1 MSNEVFDFGGI
12 FDMKSDDFKQKE
24 TTQFSNPD
32 FYSPR
37 IDDENVKDN
46 IYQSKLRFLPNV
58 NVAPNGERTNIVVK
72 HVYYVPDPDNPGQK
86 CYIDAPSNEP
96 KAKDIASV
104 AFMMFGYDKSKIY
117 RSDAP
122 AIVKKNAKQLKR
134 NTYHYSLVQVIKDT
148 QHPEL
153 EGTVKIFRY
162 GGVIYAKIMQLINGN
177 PALGINPIIPFD
189 PLNGKEFIMVLSK
202 GQNDQGQELNTYMQS
217 RFVDD
222 RSAITIDGREMTD
235 YNEDKQAIFNFLKEK
250 SPDLSQTMFQKM
262 TEDDIERLNRAVRDV
277 LDDDKWFGMAY
288 QACYGKPFTPDA
300 VRESV
305 VSTEE
310 YDDEEIEVEE
320 QVVEEQVVEEPVRKA
335 PRREEPASSTIS
347 KFKSLKDEAEKP
359 VPAKKP
365 TDKPSISDMMED
377 IDDDLDF
384 E

>member
-1 MSNEVFDFGGI
+1 MNNEVFDFGGI
-12 FDMKSDDFKQKE
+12 FDTKPEDYKKQE

-46 IYQSKLRFLPNV
+46 VYQSKLRFIPNV
-58 NVAPNGERTNIVVK
+58 NPAPNSERTNIVVK
-72 HVYYVPDPDNPGQK
+72 HVYYLPDPDNPGQK

-117 RSDAP
+117 KSDAP

-134 NTYHYSLVQVIKDT
+134 NTYHYSLVQIIKDT

-153 EGTVKIFRY
+153 EGSVKILRY
-162 GGVIYAKIMQLINGN
+162 GGVVYEKIMQLINGN

-189 PLNGKEFIMVLSK
+189 PLHGKEFIMVLSK
-202 GQNDQGQELNTYMQS
+202 GQNDQGQELNTYVQS

-222 RSAITIDGREMTD
+222 RSSITIDGQHMTD
-235 YNEDKQAIFNFLKEK
+235 SNEDKQAIYNFLKEK

-262 TEDDIERLNRAVRDV
+262 SDDEIERLNRAVRDV
-277 LDDDKWFGMAY
+277 LDDDECFAMAY
-288 QACYGKPFTPDA
+288 QACYGKPFIPDA
-300 VRESV
+300 VRHSV
-305 VSTEE
+305 VHSEQ
-310 YDDEEIEVEE
+310 YDDVEVEE
-320 QVVEEQVVEEPVRKA
+320 QTVEQPA
-335 PRREEPASSTIS
+335 PKPAPKREKPSAENATVSR
-347 KFKSLKDEAEKP
+347 FKSLKEEAEKP
-359 VPAKKP
+359 AP
-365 TDKPSISDMMED
+365 TKSPSSNPSISEMMED

>member
-117 RSDAP
+117 RHDAP

-153 EGTVKIFRY
+153 EGSVKIFRY
-162 GGVIYAKIMQLINGN
+162 GGVIYEKIMQLINGN

-235 YNEDKQAIFNFLKEK
+235 SNEDKQEIFNFLKEK

-262 TEDDIERLNRAVRDV
+262 TEDDVERLNRAVRDV
-277 LDDDKWFGMAY
+277 LDDDKYFAMAY
-288 QACYGKPFTPDA
+288 QACYGKPFIPDA

-305 VSTEE
+305 VSTEKYE
-310 YDDEEIEVEE
+310 DDDIE
-320 QVVEEQVVEEPVRKA
+320 VEEQVVEEPVRKA
-335 PRREEPASSTIS
+335 PRREEKASSTSSTVS

-359 VPAKKP
+359 AEPKKP
-365 TDKPSISDMMED
+365 SDKQPSISDMMED

>member
-46 IYQSKLRFLPNV
+46 VYQSKLRFLPNV
-58 NVAPNGERTNIVVK
+58 NVAPDGQRTNIVIK

-153 EGTVKIFRY
+153 EGSVKIFRY
-162 GGVIYAKIMQLINGN
+162 GGVIYEKIMQLINGN

-235 YNEDKQAIFNFLKEK
+235 SNEDKQKIFNFLKEK

-277 LDDDKWFGMAY
+277 IDDDKWFGMAY
-288 QACYGKPFTPDA
+288 QACYGKPFIPDA

-305 VSTEE
+305 VSTEKYE
-310 YDDEEIEVEE
+310 DDDIE
-320 QVVEEQVVEEPVRKA
+320 VEEQVVEEPVRKA
-335 PRREEPASSTIS
+335 PRREEKASSTSSTVS

-359 VPAKKP
+359 AEPKKP
-365 TDKPSISDMMED
+365 SDKQPSISDMMED

>member
-12 FDMKSDDFKQKE
+12 FDMKSDDFKTKE

-153 EGTVKIFRY
+153 EGSVKIFRY
-162 GGVIYAKIMQLINGN
+162 GGVIYEKIMQLINGN

-235 YNEDKQAIFNFLKEK
+235 SNEDKQAIFNFLKEK

-262 TEDDIERLNRAVRDV
+262 TEDDVERLNRAVRDV

-288 QACYGKPFTPDA
+288 QACYGKPFVPDA

-310 YDDEEIEVEE
+310 YDDDIEVEE
-320 QVVEEQVVEEPVRKA
+320 EVVEEPVRKS
-335 PRREEPASSTIS
+335 PRREEKASSTSSTVS

-359 VPAKKP
+359 AEPKKP

>member
-153 EGTVKIFRY
+153 EGSVKIFRY
-162 GGVIYAKIMQLINGN
+162 GGVIYEKIMQLINGN

-235 YNEDKQAIFNFLKEK
+235 SNEDKQEIFNFLKEK

-262 TEDDIERLNRAVRDV
+262 TEDDVERLNRAVRDV
-277 LDDDKWFGMAY
+277 IDDDKWFGMAY
-288 QACYGKPFTPDA
+288 QACYGKPFIPDA

-305 VSTEE
+305 VSTEKYE
-310 YDDEEIEVEE
+310 DDDIE
-320 QVVEEQVVEEPVRKA
+320 VEEQVVEEPVRKA
-335 PRREEPASSTIS
+335 PRREEKASSTSSTVS

-359 VPAKKP
+359 AEPKKP
-365 TDKPSISDMMED
+365 SDKQPSISDMMED

>member
-12 FDMKSDDFKQKE
+12 FDMKSDDFKTKE
-24 TTQFSNPD
+24 TAQFSNPD

-46 IYQSKLRFLPNV
+46 VYQSKLRFLPNV
-58 NVAPNGERTNIVVK
+58 NPAPNGERTNIVVK

-117 RSDAP
+117 RHDAP
-122 AIVKKNAKQLKR
+122 AIVKKNARQLKR

-153 EGTVKIFRY
+153 EGSVKIFRY
-162 GGVIYAKIMQLINGN
+162 GGVIYEKVMQLINGN

-222 RSAITIDGREMTD
+222 RSAIAISGREMTD
-235 YNEDKQAIFNFLKEK
+235 SNEDKQAIFNFLKEK
-250 SPDLSQTMFQKM
+250 SPDLSQTMFGKM
-262 TEDDIERLNRAVRDV
+262 TEDDVERLNRAVRDV
-277 LDDDKWFGMAY
+277 LDDDNCFAMAY
-288 QACYGKPFTPDA
+288 QACYGKPFVPDA
-300 VRESV
+300 VRHSV
-305 VSTEE
+305 MQSDR
-310 YDDEEIEVEE
+310 YDDVEVEE
-320 QVVEEQVVEEPVRKA
+320 QTVEEPVRREPK
-335 PRREEPASSTIS
+335 REEPSATQASSAMS
-347 KFKSLKDEAEKP
+347 KFKSLKDDAEKP
-359 VPAKKP
+359 AEPKK
-365 TDKPSISDMMED
+365 TSDKPSISDMMAD

>member
-12 FDMKSDDFKQKE
+12 FDMKSDDFKTKE

-153 EGTVKIFRY
+153 EGSVKIFRY
-162 GGVIYAKIMQLINGN
+162 GGVIYEKIMQLINGN

-222 RSAITIDGREMTD
+222 RSAITIGGREMTD
-235 YNEDKQAIFNFLKEK
+235 SNEDKQAIFNFLKEK

-262 TEDDIERLNRAVRDV
+262 TEDDVERLNRAVRDV

-288 QACYGKPFTPDA
+288 QACYGKPFVPDA

-310 YDDEEIEVEE
+310 YDDDIE
-320 QVVEEQVVEEPVRKA
+320 VEEQVVEEPVRKA
-335 PRREEPASSTIS
+335 PRREEKASSTSSMVS
-347 KFKSLKDEAEKP
+347 KFKSLKDEAEKHAEP
-359 VPAKKP
+359 KKP
-365 TDKPSISDMMED
+365 TDKHSISDMMED
-377 IDDDLDF
+377 IDGDLDF

>member
-24 TTQFSNPD
+24 STQFSNPD

-58 NVAPNGERTNIVVK
+58 NVAPDGQRTNIVVK

-96 KAKDIASV
+96 KTKDIASV

-117 RSDAP
+117 RHDAP

-134 NTYHYSLVQVIKDT
+134 NTYHYSLVQIIKDT

-153 EGTVKIFRY
+153 EGSVKIFRY
-162 GGVIYAKIMQLINGN
+162 GGVIYEKIMQLINGN

-222 RSAITIDGREMTD
+222 RSAITIGGREMTD
-235 YNEDKQAIFNFLKEK
+235 SNEDKQAIFNFLKEK

-262 TEDDIERLNRAVRDV
+262 TEDDVERLNRAVRDV
-277 LDDDKWFGMAY
+277 LDDDKYFAIAY
-288 QACYGKPFTPDA
+288 QTCYGKPFIPDA

-310 YDDEEIEVEE
+310 YDDDIEVEE
-320 QVVEEQVVEEPVRKA
+320 EVVEEPVKKA
-335 PRREEPASSTIS
+335 PRREEPASSTMS

-359 VPAKKP
+359 AEPKKP
-365 TDKPSISDMMED
+365 SDKQPSISDMMED

>member
-32 FYSPR
+32 FYFPR

-58 NVAPNGERTNIVVK
+58 NVAPNGERMNIVVK

-162 GGVIYAKIMQLINGN
+162 GGVIYEKIMQLINGN
-177 PALGINPIIPFD
+177 PALGINPIITFD

-202 GQNDQGQELNTYMQS
+202 GQNDQGQELNTYTQS

-235 YNEDKQAIFNFLKEK
+235 SNEDKQAIFNFLKEK

-262 TEDDIERLNRAVRDV
+262 TKDDVERLNRAVRDV

-305 VSTEE
+305 VSTEK

-320 QVVEEQVVEEPVRKA
+320 EVVEEPVRKA

-359 VPAKKP
+359 APAKKP

>member
-32 FYSPR
+32 FYFPR

-58 NVAPNGERTNIVVK
+58 NVAPNGERMNIVVK

-162 GGVIYAKIMQLINGN
+162 GGVIYEKIMQLINGN
-177 PALGINPIIPFD
+177 PALGINPIITFD

-202 GQNDQGQELNTYMQS
+202 GQNDQGQELNTYTQS

-235 YNEDKQAIFNFLKEK
+235 SNEDKQAIFNFLKEK

-262 TEDDIERLNRAVRDV
+262 TEDDVERLNRAVRDV

-305 VSTEE
+305 VSTEK

-320 QVVEEQVVEEPVRKA
+320 EVVEEPVRKA

-359 VPAKKP
+359 APAKKP

>member
-1 MSNEVFDFGGI
+1 MSNEVFDFDGI

-46 IYQSKLRFLPNV
+46 IYQSKLRFLPNI
-58 NVAPNGERTNIVVK
+58 NVAPNGDRTSIVVK

-96 KAKDIASV
+96 KVKDIASV

-134 NTYHYSLVQVIKDT
+134 NTYHYSLVQIIKDT

-153 EGTVKIFRY
+153 EGSVKILRY
-162 GGVIYAKIMQLINGN
+162 GGVIYEKIMQLINGN

-222 RSAITIDGREMTD
+222 RSAITIGGREMTD
-235 YNEDKQAIFNFLKEK
+235 SNGDKQAIFNFLKEK

-277 LDDDKWFGMAY
+277 IDDDKYFAMAY
-288 QACYGKPFTPDA
+288 QACYGKPFVPDA

-305 VSTEE
+305 VSTEK
-310 YDDEEIEVEE
+310 YDDDDIEVEE
-320 QVVEEQVVEEPVRKA
+320 EVVEEPVKKA
-335 PRREEPASSTIS
+335 PRREEKASSTMS
-347 KFKSLKDEAEKP
+347 KFKSLKEEAEKP
-359 VPAKKP
+359 AEPKKP
-365 TDKPSISDMMED
+365 TDKPSISGMMED

>member
-1 MSNEVFDFGGI
+1 MNNEVFDFGGI

-24 TTQFSNPD
+24 STQFSNPD

-46 IYQSKLRFLPNV
+46 IYQSKLRFLPNI
-58 NVAPNGERTNIVVK
+58 NVAPDGQRTNIVVK

-117 RSDAP
+117 KHDAP

-162 GGVIYAKIMQLINGN
+162 GGVIYEKIMQLINGN

-222 RSAITIDGREMTD
+222 RSAITIGGREMTD
-235 YNEDKQAIFNFLKEK
+235 SNEDKQAIFNFLKEK

-262 TEDDIERLNRAVRDV
+262 TEDDVERLNRAVRDV
-277 LDDDKWFGMAY
+277 IDDDKWFGMAY
-288 QACYGKPFTPDA
+288 QACYGKPFIPDA

-310 YDDEEIEVEE
+310 YDDEDIE
-320 QVVEEQVVEEPVRKA
+320 VEEQVVEEPVRKS
-335 PRREEPASSTIS
+335 PRREEKASSTSSTVS

-359 VPAKKP
+359 AESKKP

>member
-117 RSDAP
+117 RHDAP

-134 NTYHYSLVQVIKDT
+134 NTYHYSLVQIIKDT

-153 EGTVKIFRY
+153 EGSVKIFRY
-162 GGVIYAKIMQLINGN
+162 GGVIYEKIMQLINGN

-235 YNEDKQAIFNFLKEK
+235 SNEDKQAIFNFLKEK

-262 TEDDIERLNRAVRDV
+262 TEDDVERLNRAVRDV
-277 LDDDKWFGMAY
+277 IDDDKWFAMAY
-288 QACYGKPFTPDA
+288 QACYGKPFIPDA

-305 VSTEE
+305 VSTEK
-310 YDDEEIEVEE
+310 YDDEDIEVEE
-320 QVVEEQVVEEPVRKA
+320 EVVEEPVKKA
-335 PRREEPASSTIS
+335 PRREEKASSTSSTVS
-347 KFKSLKDEAEKP
+347 KFKSLKDEAEKSAEP
-359 VPAKKP
+359 KKP

>member
-24 TTQFSNPD
+24 STQFSNPD

-58 NVAPNGERTNIVVK
+58 NVAPDGQRTNIVVK

-117 RSDAP
+117 KSDAP

-134 NTYHYSLVQVIKDT
+134 NTYHYSLVQIIKDT

-162 GGVIYAKIMQLINGN
+162 GGVIYEKIMQLINGN

-222 RSAITIDGREMTD
+222 RSAITIGGREMTD
-235 YNEDKQAIFNFLKEK
+235 SNEDKQKIFNFLKEK

-262 TEDDIERLNRAVRDV
+262 TEDDVERLNRAVRDV
-277 LDDDKWFGMAY
+277 IDDDKWFGMAY
-288 QACYGKPFTPDA
+288 QACYGKPFIPDA

-305 VSTEE
+305 VSTEKYE
-310 YDDEEIEVEE
+310 DDDIEVEE
-320 QVVEEQVVEEPVRKA
+320 QVMEEPVRKA
-335 PRREEPASSTIS
+335 PRREEKASSTVS

-359 VPAKKP
+359 VEPKKP
-365 TDKPSISDMMED
+365 SDKQPSISDMMED

>member
-58 NVAPNGERTNIVVK
+58 NVATTGERTNIVVK

-117 RSDAP
+117 RHDAP

-162 GGVIYAKIMQLINGN
+162 GGVIYEKVMQLINGN

-235 YNEDKQAIFNFLKEK
+235 SNEDKQAIFNFLKEK
-250 SPDLSQTMFQKM
+250 SPDLSQTMFGKM

-277 LDDDKWFGMAY
+277 IDDDKWFGIAY

-305 VSTEE
+305 VSTEK
-310 YDDEEIEVEE
+310 YDDEDIEVEE
-320 QVVEEQVVEEPVRKA
+320 EVVEEPVRKA
-335 PRREEPASSTIS
+335 PRREEPASTTIS

-359 VPAKKP
+359 APAKKP

>member
-37 IDDENVKDN
+37 IDDENVKDD

-58 NVAPNGERTNIVVK
+58 NVATTGERTNIVVK

-117 RSDAP
+117 RHDAP

-153 EGTVKIFRY
+153 EGSVKIFRY
-162 GGVIYAKIMQLINGN
+162 GGVIYEKIMQLINGN
-177 PALGINPIIPFD
+177 PALGINQIIPFD

-202 GQNDQGQELNTYMQS
+202 GQNDQGQELNTYIQS

-235 YNEDKQAIFNFLKEK
+235 SNEDKQAIFNFLKEK
-250 SPDLSQTMFQKM
+250 SPDLSQTMFGKM

-277 LDDDKWFGMAY
+277 IDDDKWFGIAY

-305 VSTEE
+305 VSTEK
-310 YDDEEIEVEE
+310 YDDEDIEVEE
-320 QVVEEQVVEEPVRKA
+320 EVVEEPVKKT
-335 PRREEPASSTIS
+335 PRREEPASTTIS

-359 VPAKKP
+359 APAKKP

>member
-1 MSNEVFDFGGI
+1 MNNEVFDFGGI
-12 FDMKSDDFKQKE
+12 FDTKPEDYKKQEATK
-24 TTQFSNPD
+24 FSNPD

-46 IYQSKLRFLPNV
+46 VYQSKLRFIPNI
-58 NVAPNGERTNIVVK
+58 NPAPNGERTNIVVK
-72 HVYYVPDPDNPGQK
+72 HVYYLPDPDNPGQK

-117 RSDAP
+117 KSDAP

-134 NTYHYSLVQVIKDT
+134 NTYHYSLVQIIKDT

-153 EGTVKIFRY
+153 EGSVKIFRY
-162 GGVIYAKIMQLINGN
+162 GGVIYEKIMQLINGN
-177 PALGINPIIPFD
+177 PDLGINPIIPFD

-202 GQNDQGQELNTYMQS
+202 GQNDQGQELNTYVQS

-222 RSAITIDGREMTD
+222 RSSIIVDGQHMTD
-235 YNEDKQAIFNFLKEK
+235 SNEDKQAIYNFLKEK

-262 TEDDIERLNRAVRDV
+262 SDDEIERLNRAVRDV
-277 LDDDKWFGMAY
+277 LDDDECFAMAY
-288 QACYGKPFTPDA
+288 QACYGKPFIPDA
-300 VRESV
+300 VRHSV
-305 VSTEE
+305 VHSEQ
-310 YDDEEIEVEE
+310 YDDVEVEE
-320 QVVEEQVVEEPVRKA
+320 QTVEQPA
-335 PRREEPASSTIS
+335 PKREKPSAENSTVS
-347 KFKSLKDEAEKP
+347 RFKSLKEEAEKP
-359 VPAKKP
+359 AP
-365 TDKPSISDMMED
+365 TKNPSSNPSISEMMDD

>member
-117 RSDAP
+117 RHDAP

-162 GGVIYAKIMQLINGN
+162 GGVIYEKIMQLINGN

-235 YNEDKQAIFNFLKEK
+235 SNEDKQAIFNFLKEK

-262 TEDDIERLNRAVRDV
+262 TEDDIEHLNRAVRDV
-277 LDDDKWFGMAY
+277 IDDDKWFGIAY

-305 VSTEE
+305 VSTEK
-310 YDDEEIEVEE
+310 YDDEDIEVEE
-320 QVVEEQVVEEPVRKA
+320 EVVEEPVKKA
-335 PRREEPASSTIS
+335 PRREESTSSTVS
-347 KFKSLKDEAEKP
+347 KFKSLKEEAEKP
-359 VPAKKP
+359 APAKKP
-365 TDKPSISDMMED
+365 TDKQPSISDMMED

>member
-58 NVAPNGERTNIVVK
+58 NVAPTGERTNIVVK

-117 RSDAP
+117 RHDAP

-162 GGVIYAKIMQLINGN
+162 GGVIYEKIMQLINGN

-222 RSAITIDGREMTD
+222 RSAITIGGREMTD
-235 YNEDKQAIFNFLKEK
+235 SNEDKQAIFNFLKEK

-262 TEDDIERLNRAVRDV
+262 TEDDVERLNRAVRDV

-305 VSTEE
+305 VSSEG
-310 YDDEEIEVEE
+310 YDDEGIEVEE
-320 QVVEEQVVEEPVRKA
+320 EVVEEPVRKA
-335 PRREEPASSTIS
+335 PRREEKASSTSTTIS

-359 VPAKKP
+359 AEPKKP

>member
-58 NVAPNGERTNIVVK
+58 NVAPTGERTNIVVK

-117 RSDAP
+117 RHDAP

-153 EGTVKIFRY
+153 EGSVKIFRY
-162 GGVIYAKIMQLINGN
+162 GGVIYEKIMQLINGN

-222 RSAITIDGREMTD
+222 RSAITIGGREMTD
-235 YNEDKQAIFNFLKEK
+235 SNEDKQEIFNFLKEK

-262 TEDDIERLNRAVRDV
+262 TEDDVERLNRAVRDV
-277 LDDDKWFGMAY
+277 IDDDKWFGMAY
-288 QACYGKPFTPDA
+288 QACYGKPFVPDA

-305 VSTEE
+305 VSTEK

-320 QVVEEQVVEEPVRKA
+320 EVVEEPARKA
-335 PRREEPASSTIS
+335 PRREKPASSTIS

-359 VPAKKP
+359 APAKKP

>member
-153 EGTVKIFRY
+153 EGSVKIFRY
-162 GGVIYAKIMQLINGN
+162 GGVIYEKIMQLINGN

-235 YNEDKQAIFNFLKEK
+235 SNEDKQAIFNFLKEK

-262 TEDDIERLNRAVRDV
+262 TEDDVERLNREVRDV
-277 LDDDKWFGMAY
+277 IDDDKWFGMAY
-288 QACYGKPFTPDA
+288 QACYGKPFVPDA

-305 VSTEE
+305 VSTEK
-310 YDDEEIEVEE
+310 YDDEDIEVEE
-320 QVVEEQVVEEPVRKA
+320 EVVEEPVRKA
-335 PRREEPASSTIS
+335 PRREEKASSTVS

-359 VPAKKP
+359 AEPKKP

>member
-153 EGTVKIFRY
+153 EGSVKIFRY
-162 GGVIYAKIMQLINGN
+162 GSVIYEKIMQLINGN
-177 PALGINPIIPFD
+177 PALMINPIIPFD

-202 GQNDQGQELNTYMQS
+202 GQNDQGQDLNTYMQS

-235 YNEDKQAIFNFLKEK
+235 SNEDKQAIFNFLKEK

-277 LDDDKWFGMAY
+277 IDDDKWFGMAY

-305 VSTEE
+305 VSTEK
-310 YDDEEIEVEE
+310 YDDEDIEVEE
-320 QVVEEQVVEEPVRKA
+320 EVVEEPVRKA
-335 PRREEPASSTIS
+335 PRREEKASSTSSTMS
-347 KFKSLKDEAEKP
+347 KFKSLKEEAEKP
-359 VPAKKP
+359 AEPKKP